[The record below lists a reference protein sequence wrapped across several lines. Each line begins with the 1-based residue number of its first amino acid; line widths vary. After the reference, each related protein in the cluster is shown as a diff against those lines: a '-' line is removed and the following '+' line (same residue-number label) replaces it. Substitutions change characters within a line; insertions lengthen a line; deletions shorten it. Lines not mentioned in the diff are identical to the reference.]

1 MGYQFNFADVLAYWP
16 VLLYGI
22 AITLELTAF
31 GAVLGVALGIF
42 CAWGRTDGPRWLRV
56 LVTIYV
62 ELIRNTPFLIQL
74 LFIFFGLPALG
85 VSLNAIQAAIFA
97 TVINLGAYS
106 AEIIRAGIE
115 ATPKGEVEAGLSLGL
130 TAIETFRYVV
140 LKPALARIWPALS
153 AQIVIVMF
161 GTAVCSQISVQEL
174 TYAASFI
181 QSRSF
186 RAFESYFIVTALYL
200 GLAILLRQLLRLC
213 GRWLFPAAHLS

>member
-1 MGYQFNFADVLAYWP
+1 MLYKLEFGDLLPYWDVL
-16 VLLYGI
+16 LQGLI
-22 AITLELTAF
+22 FTI
-31 GAVLGVALGIF
+31 ALGP
-42 CAWGRTDGPRWLRV
+42 AGASARTFGPKWAGGIV
-56 LVTIYV
+56 IVYV
-62 ELIRNTPFLIQL
+62 ELIRNTPFLVQL
-74 LFIFFGLPALG
+74 FFIFFGLPALG
-85 VSLNAIQAAIFA
+85 LTLNGIQASVLA

-115 ATPKGEVEAGLSLGL
+115 ATPKGQMEAGASLGL
-130 TAIETFRYVV
+130 TTIETFRYVV

-153 AQIVIVMF
+153 AQIVIVML

-200 GLAILLRQLLRLC
+200 GLAFLLRQLLRLC
-213 GRWLFPAAHLS
+213 GRWLFPA

>member
-1 MGYQFNFADVLAYWP
+1 MGYQFDYAAVLAYWP
-16 VLLYGI
+16 TLLYGVG
-22 AITLELTAF
+22 ITLELTAF
-31 GAVLGVALGIF
+31 GTMLGVGLGIF
-42 CAWGRTDGPRWLRV
+42 FAWGRTNGPAWLRAIAA
-56 LVTIYV
+56 IYV

-74 LFIFFGLPALG
+74 FFIFFGLPALG
-85 VSLNAIQAAIFA
+85 LTLSAIQASILA

-106 AEIIRAGIE
+106 AEIIRAGID
-115 ATPKGEVEAGLSLGL
+115 ATPKGQVEAGASLGL
-130 TAIETFRYVV
+130 TAIETFRHVV

-153 AQIVIVMF
+153 GQIVIVML

-200 GLAILLRQLLRLC
+200 GLAFLLRQVLRLC
-213 GRWLFPAAHLS
+213 GRWLFPAEILS